1 MTIILDD
8 KASRE
13 IRVALRDIVPHGR
26 SIRLPA
32 ELNTILVVIV
42 VRLERGPILVD
53 ERLPR
58 DPTPSSARFNRARRL
73 NAAKPRPEPVV
84 PHGRDLSGYIEYE
97 RVFQRRGER

>member
-1 MTIILDD
+1 VVGIYSLDVQRDRVGMTIILDD

-53 ERLPR
+53 ERLP
-58 DPTPSSARFNRARRL
+58 P
-73 NAAKPRPEPVV
+73 
-84 PHGRDLSGYIEYE
+84 
-97 RVFQRRGER
+97 